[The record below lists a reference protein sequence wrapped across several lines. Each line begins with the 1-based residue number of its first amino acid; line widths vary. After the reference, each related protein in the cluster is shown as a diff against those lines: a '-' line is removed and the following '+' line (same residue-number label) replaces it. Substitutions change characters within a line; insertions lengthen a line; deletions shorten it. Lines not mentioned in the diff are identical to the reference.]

1 MNQFL
6 AVLTGN
12 GDFFVL
18 NVLLQSSV
26 LAAAALLLA
35 RLFRHNAAS
44 RYAILYR
51 SLVALPPLIL
61 LSLVLQFSGT
71 RLWLLPVEP
80 AATQADQGTVDPGL
94 SLPWTVG
101 VSDNTAALSPG
112 QPEPAPGGSAA
123 GGMQPWLYLL
133 WLGGTGWMLRGLVNS
148 VRAQNRLIKAARRA
162 SPQERRRINSS
173 LARYLEMPH
182 TTTSG
187 LSILVSDDISSPVVA
202 GFCSPVLMLPPLLLT
217 RLSDREF
224 GAVLLHEVAH
234 LRRRDLPMN
243 LVQKLVIS
251 LFWFH
256 PLVRVMDAE
265 ITRAREEVCDN
276 FVLGYTRAVS
286 YGEVLLKTGQLLQCP
301 SNRSSQSTGS
311 AMPLPQVA
319 MGIFSDSWR
328 LESRIADLLSP
339 RRNRIMALETTT
351 DRLLYAAVC
360 AFALL
365 VATCQ
370 VGAAQPPQAP
380 ADSEPVQAPQ
390 PPRPPVAPLDPVEA
404 GSLLSSEELEAL
416 RREARQ
422 HLQEVEVNREEIR
435 RTIREAREQIQ
446 VNLLETEFQGSI
458 EQARAEIQEQLAGLN
473 QRLSQQL
480 ADNPEQDSVAY
491 LELAMRGLTSAL
503 EGLDSIDIVELQR
516 AIQSNLEAELQGLED
531 LDLEFEFEFEMD
543 DEMDVDLEDT
553 PADAVDVQADRE
565 PV

>member
-6 AVLTGN
+6 ALLTGN
-12 GDFFVL
+12 GDFFAL
-18 NVLLQSSV
+18 NLLLQSSV

-35 RLFRHNAAS
+35 RLFRHNAAT

-61 LSLVLQFSGT
+61 LSMVLQLGGT
-71 RLWLLPVEP
+71 RLWLLPVEY
-80 AATQADQGTVDPGL
+80 AAIQADQVTVDPGL
-94 SLPWTVG
+94 SLPWTVA
-101 VSDNTAALSPG
+101 VSDDTAALYPG
-112 QPEPAPGGSAA
+112 LPEPAPGGSAA
-123 GGMQPWLYLL
+123 GGIQPWLYLL
-133 WLGGTGWMLRGLVNS
+133 WLGGTGWMLRGLIYG
-148 VRAQNRLIKAARRA
+148 VRAQNRIIKAARPV
-162 SPQERRRINSS
+162 SPQERHRINNS
-173 LARYLEMPH
+173 LARYLETPH
-182 TTTSG
+182 ATTSG
-187 LSILVSDDISSPVVA
+187 LSILVSDDIRSPVVA
-202 GFCSPVLMLPPLLLT
+202 GIRSPVLMLPPLLLT
-217 RLSDREF
+217 GLSDREI

-243 LVQKLVIS
+243 LVQKLVMS

-276 FVLGYTRAVS
+276 FVLGHTRAVS
-286 YGEVLLKTGQLLQCP
+286 YGEVLLKTGQLLQCS

-311 AMPLPQVA
+311 GIPIPQVA

-339 RRNRIMALETTT
+339 RRNRIMALETST
-351 DRLLYAAVC
+351 DRLLYAAVI

-370 VGAAQPPQAP
+370 VGAAQPPEAP
-380 ADSEPVQAPQ
+380 ADIEPVQAPQ

-404 GSLLSSEELEAL
+404 GSLLSGEELEAL
-416 RREARQ
+416 RREARRQ
-422 HLQEVEVNREEIR
+422 LQEVEVNREEIR
-435 RTIREAREQIQ
+435 RTIQEAREQIQ
-446 VNLLETEFQGSI
+446 VNLLESDIQGSI
-458 EQARAEIQEQLAGLN
+458 EQARAGIQEQLAGLN
-473 QRLSQQL
+473 QRLNQQL

-516 AIQSNLEAELQGLED
+516 TIQSNLETELQGLEA
-531 LDLEFEFEFEMD
+531 LDLEFEFD
-543 DEMDVDLEDT
+543 VEMDVDLEEDT
-553 PADAVDVQADRE
+553 PADAIDVQPDRE

>member
-6 AVLTGN
+6 ALLTGN
-12 GDFFVL
+12 GDFFAL

-35 RLFRHNAAS
+35 RLFRHNAAT

-61 LSLVLQFSGT
+61 LSMVLQLGGT
-71 RLWLLPVEP
+71 RLWLLPVEY
-80 AATQADQGTVDPGL
+80 AAIQADHVTVDPGL
-94 SLPWTVG
+94 SLPWTVA
-101 VSDNTAALSPG
+101 VSDDTATLYPG
-112 QPEPAPGGSAA
+112 LPEPAPGGSAA
-123 GGMQPWLYLL
+123 GGIQPWLYLL
-133 WLGGTGWMLRGLVNS
+133 WLGGTGWMLRGLIYG
-148 VRAQNRLIKAARRA
+148 VRAQNRIIKAARPV
-162 SPQERRRINSS
+162 SPQERHRINNS
-173 LARYLEMPH
+173 LARYLETPH
-182 TTTSG
+182 ATTSG
-187 LSILVSDDISSPVVA
+187 LSILVSDDIRSPVVA
-202 GFCSPVLMLPPLLLT
+202 GIRSPVLMLPPLLLT
-217 RLSDREF
+217 GLSDREI

-243 LVQKLVIS
+243 LVQKLVMS

-276 FVLGYTRAVS
+276 FVLGHTRAVS

-311 AMPLPQVA
+311 GIPIPQVA

-339 RRNRIMALETTT
+339 RRNRIMALETST
-351 DRLLYAAVC
+351 DRLLYAAVI

-370 VGAAQPPQAP
+370 VGAAQPPEAP
-380 ADSEPVQAPQ
+380 ADIEPVQAPQ

-404 GSLLSSEELEAL
+404 GSLLSGEELEAL
-416 RREARQ
+416 RREARRQ
-422 HLQEVEVNREEIR
+422 LQEVEVNREEIR
-435 RTIREAREQIQ
+435 RTIQEAREQIQ
-446 VNLLETEFQGSI
+446 VNLLESDIQGSI
-458 EQARAEIQEQLAGLN
+458 EQARAGIQEQLAGLN
-473 QRLSQQL
+473 QRLNQQL

-503 EGLDSIDIVELQR
+503 ESLDSIDIVELQR
-516 AIQSNLEAELQGLED
+516 TIQSNLETELQGLEA
-531 LDLEFEFEFEMD
+531 LDLEFEFD
-543 DEMDVDLEDT
+543 VEMDVDLEEDT
-553 PADAVDVQADRE
+553 PADAIDVQPDRE